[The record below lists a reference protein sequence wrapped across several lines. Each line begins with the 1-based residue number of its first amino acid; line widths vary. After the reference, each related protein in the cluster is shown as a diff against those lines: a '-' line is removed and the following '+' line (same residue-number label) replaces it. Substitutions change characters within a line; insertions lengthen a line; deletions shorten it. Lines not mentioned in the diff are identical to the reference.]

1 VGSLHGAPV
10 NDQLIVF
17 EWVFDARG
25 AGPPSFA
32 RGGGSEALHNPAT
45 RSVSRSVLGARGLRS
60 EEIVMRTHRLIAM
73 LGSFVLAVAAV
84 GTASGESGDAKI
96 GNTPK
101 NVGAAVIAPPLDSK
115 GLDNK
120 RLDQIQRTGEA
131 GHQLGAIRELG
142 ELQRA
147 GELPDLGEMRGLEDR
162 FGDAHIGRGDEIDA
176 DKMVRE
182 AFGLRELEHPAEE
195 GPRIG
200 QSGSGLSG
208 DAHSGAGTA
217 AGALGVPT
225 SDGRAA
231 TGLDADGNPIIVV
244 VSETSGTSDT
254 EDAFWIRTQ
263 YSDGSKKNRVVTLQ
277 PDGIFNSLTR
287 RESSDGSFVLT
298 QESGEW
304 WQAET
309 GQIMFGEVEHSS
321 RRWVNQ
327 KGHTTR
333 YESNVDGPAGQGDP
347 TDDAIDPDA
356 DPTNPATGLGGNKAW
371 GDPMAIVKQPS
382 HGDAETGTSGPSPTS
397 RLGTAVVTN
406 PGNHDGS
413 SGRGGGGGGIGSNQ
427 PEGDPEPDIPGGS
440 TTAAAVGMNAE
451 SLDLEMGALEA
462 PPE

>member
-1 VGSLHGAPV
+1 MRTRK
-10 NDQLIVF
+10 LIV
-17 EWVFDARG
+17 
-25 AGPPSFA
+25 
-32 RGGGSEALHNPAT
+32 
-45 RSVSRSVLGARGLRS
+45 
-60 EEIVMRTHRLIAM
+60 M

-115 GLDNK
+115 GLDNR
-120 RLDQIQRTGEA
+120 RLDQIQRTGEV
-131 GHQLGAIRELG
+131 GRQLGAIRELD
-142 ELQRA
+142 ELRGA
-147 GELPDLGEMRGLEDR
+147 RELKDLGAMREVEERFEDS
-162 FGDAHIGRGDEIDA
+162 HIGTGDQVDEHEVI
-176 DKMVRE
+176 
-182 AFGLRELEHPAEE
+182 RELFLGRDVGTEE
-195 GPRIG
+195 NVRGGPVLG
-200 QSGSGLSG
+200 QPGSDQTDNTFTGP
-208 DAHSGAGTA
+208 GTA
-217 AGALGVPT
+217 ARALGVPT

-244 VSETSGTSDT
+244 VSETSGASDT

-333 YESNVDGPAGQGDP
+333 YESNVDGQGDP

-356 DPTNPATGLGGNKAW
+356 DPTNPATGLGGKQAW
-371 GDPMAIVKQPS
+371 GDPMAIVKQPV
-382 HGDAETGTSGPSPTS
+382 HGDAETGTSGPSSTS

-406 PGNHDGS
+406 PDNHDGS

-440 TTAAAVGMNAE
+440 TTVPAVGMNAE